1 MIFNLLN
8 RLRSISNFYGFRNTC
23 QNVLYKVY
31 LYLFYLKAL
40 KDFSLPHSLPGLFLS
55 GHCSFADEI
64 CKCPSSSHSNPH
76 PVTTQPFLQLQAPM
90 LLDSLCV
97 LHSIHINARFFAI
110 FSVVCIYL
118 VFLCHMVTI
127 WVSVGV
133 V

>member
-1 MIFNLLN
+1 MIYNILN
-8 RLRSISNFYGFRNTC
+8 RLRSIINFYGLGNTF
-23 QNVLYKVY
+23 QSAVYRVY
-31 LYLFYLKAL
+31 LFDLKAL
-40 KDFSLPHSLPGLFLS
+40 KDFSLPHPLPSLFLS

-76 PVTTQPFLQLQAPM
+76 PVTTPPFLQLQAPM

-110 FSVVCIYL
+110 FPVVCIYL